1 MKSLLITSTFIIS
14 LIGCTSTQDTKQTT
28 ESIDQSNAIALYEES
43 VPGTTKPEV
52 RKVKIAKPGINPDT
66 LINGVADVLVDG
78 RLESDSLKKENP
90 VHVLIDDA
98 VEKTAELE
106 DTEKNQ
112 SNKITMP
119 K

>member
-1 MKSLLITSTFIIS
+1 MKFLLITSSLIIF
-14 LIGCTSTQDTKQTT
+14 LIGCASSKDARIM
-28 ESIDQSNAIALYEES
+28 ESSDQPNTIDLQEQAIHSA
-43 VPGTTKPEV
+43 TKPEV
-52 RKVKIAKPGINPDT
+52 RKVKIAKPGINPNT